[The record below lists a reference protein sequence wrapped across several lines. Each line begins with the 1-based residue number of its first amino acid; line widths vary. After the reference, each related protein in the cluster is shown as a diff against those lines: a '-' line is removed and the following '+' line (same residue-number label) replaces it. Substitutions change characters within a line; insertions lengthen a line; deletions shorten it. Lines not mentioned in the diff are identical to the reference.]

1 MELQNL
7 IWENHLKK
15 NEGELSQL
23 KPPNNIDAD
32 VTLYSEN
39 QELLKQWMQ
48 SEISQAYW
56 STPSLNN
63 WYQLKTKDQ
72 TWFTEELEDRFI
84 YRHIRQVSIGNME
97 LFLEVFSQATPYA
110 SGAINDIIAQDQNT
124 RFLTESEDLVRGY
137 YSVSYTHLRAHET

>member
-1 MELQNL
+1 MGFHLFASFFITTNLEIWLKGQQESMVHSAQNISEVYHNNLRKTMELQNL
-7 IWENHLKK
+7 IWENHLEK

-63 WYQLKTKDQ
+63 WYQLKLKTKPGSLKSWKTDS
-72 TWFTEELEDRFI
+72 FTVTSDRFPL
-84 YRHIRQVSIGNME
+84 G
-97 LFLEVFSQATPYA
+97 
-110 SGAINDIIAQDQNT
+110 
-124 RFLTESEDLVRGY
+124 TESCI
-137 YSVSYTHLRAHET
+137 